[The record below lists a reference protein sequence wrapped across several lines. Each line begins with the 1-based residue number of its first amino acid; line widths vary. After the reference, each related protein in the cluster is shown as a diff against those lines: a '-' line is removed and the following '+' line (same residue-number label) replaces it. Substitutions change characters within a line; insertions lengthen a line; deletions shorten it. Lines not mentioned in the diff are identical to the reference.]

1 MSTTIDDLQT
11 TTAAVA
17 DAALDVD
24 HGERTDIPITIIV
37 APHAGR
43 LRILPPERFW
53 AGHEMVEV
61 GQAVAVVEVADDGYD
76 LVRSPVRGRLG
87 AVLGR
92 EGELLTRGQ
101 AIAWVDRE

>member
-1 MSTTIDDLQT
+1 MSTTFDEIRSAT
-11 TTAAVA
+11 AVA
-17 DAALDVD
+17 PDALEQAD
-24 HGERTDIPITIIV
+24 HGERSDIPITILV

-53 AGHEMVEV
+53 AGHEVVEV

-92 EGELLTRGQ
+92 DGELVTRGR
-101 AIAWVDRE
+101 AIAWVERE